1 MKLLKFLS
9 NRIVVSIILIV
20 IQMIWIASFMHFLF
34 IDSSTLRWLFIAL
47 SMFVTLYIINNDD
60 DDHTCI
66 HTNSYT
72 YTHAC
77 IYQMYKTGK

>member
-60 DDHTCI
+60 D
-66 HTNSYT
+66 NNN
-72 YTHAC
+72 
-77 IYQMYKTGK
+77 